1 MSDNKNS
8 NSNRNVNRNNRN
20 RRNVN
25 PRRMNRSNRYHKI
38 LRRMQSRL
46 WLIFGVVC
54 VLFVVL
60 IVRLMY
66 IEYSS
71 GEKYEKI
78 VLSQQGYSNE
88 TIPFQRGDIVDRKG
102 SVLATSVDVY
112 NVILDCKVL
121 NQTPEKIDDTISAIT
136 RYFPEITEE
145 QIREALKDRK
155 DSQYEVLLKKVDNG
169 RMEEFEAMAKDDA
182 NKDKIGGVWFE
193 KEYMRQYP
201 YDSLAAALIGYC
213 TDGNTGALGIES
225 QYNSDLNGSNGRKY
239 GIYSD
244 SNAIENTVIP
254 PENGKTIVSTIDVN
268 VQSIVEQEIF
278 NWNDAHK
285 DNTADGSLNTAC
297 IVMNPNNGEIIAM
310 ASYPGF
316 NLNNPRDL
324 SHRFTPEQ
332 LAAMPEE
339 QQVDELSKLWK
350 NFCVSNT
357 YEPGSTFKPF
367 TVATA
372 LEIGSITG
380 DETYNCD
387 GKEVVS
393 GHEIHCVNR
402 DGHGVL
408 TVEGSLLES
417 CNDALMQIVRT
428 VGPDVFCDFQSN
440 FGFGQKTTIDLPN
453 EASTKNLLYT
463 RDQLKRTESNLA
475 TNSFGQ
481 NFNVTMIQLAS
492 AYCSLINGGNLYQPH
507 VVNSMLDA
515 SGNKVFSNNPVVL
528 KKTVSKDVSDILKKY
543 MLHVV
548 TDGTAKEVQVEGYN
562 IGGKTGTAEKL
573 PREDGNYLVSFIGFA
588 PYNHPELVIYTI
600 VDTPKVPDQAHS
612 SYAQE
617 ITRNILQQ
625 ILPYMNIERA
635 DQDVVE
641 GE

>member
-1 MSDNKNS
+1 MGNNRNS
-8 NSNRNVNRNNRN
+8 NSNRNRNNN
-20 RRNVN
+20 RRYND
-25 PRRMNRSNRYHKI
+25 PRRTRRTNRYQRI

-60 IVRLMY
+60 IIRLMY

-71 GEKYEKI
+71 GDKYEKI

-88 TIPFQRGDIVDRKG
+88 VIPFQRGDIVDRKG

-112 NVILDCKVL
+112 NVVLDCKVL
-121 NQTPEKIDDTISAIT
+121 NQTPEKIEDTIAAVT
-136 RYFPEITEE
+136 RYFPEIPEE
-145 QIREALKDRK
+145 KIREALKDRK
-155 DSQYEVLLKKVDNG
+155 DSQYEVLLKKTDNG
-169 RMEEFEAMAKDDA
+169 RMQAFEDMRKEDA
-182 NKDKIGGVWFE
+182 NKDKIAGIWFE

-213 TDGNTGALGIES
+213 SDGNTGALGIES
-225 QYNSDLNGSNGRKY
+225 QYNSSLNGANGRKY
-239 GIYSD
+239 GYYGEN
-244 SNAIENTVIP
+244 NAIENTVIP

-268 VQSIVEQEIF
+268 VQSIVEQEIL
-278 NWNDAHK
+278 NWNEAHK
-285 DNTADGSLNTAC
+285 GDTADGSLNTAC
-297 IVMNPNNGEIIAM
+297 IVMNPNNGEVLAM

-316 NLNNPRDL
+316 DLNNPRDL
-324 SHRFTPEQ
+324 SHRFTPQQ

-372 LEIGSITG
+372 LEIGSING
-380 DETYNCD
+380 DETYMCD

-393 GHEIHCVNR
+393 THEIHCVNR
-402 DGHGVL
+402 DGHGLL

-417 CNDALMQIVRT
+417 CNDALMQIART
-428 VGPDVFCDFQSN
+428 IGPDVFFDFQSN

-463 RDQLKRTESNLA
+463 REELERTESNLA

-507 VVNSMLDA
+507 VVNSMLDS

-573 PREDGNYLVSFIGFA
+573 PREEGNYLVSFIGFA
-588 PYNHPELVIYTI
+588 PYNHPEIVIYTI
-600 VDTPKVPDQAHS
+600 VDTPKVDDQAHS

-617 ITRNILQQ
+617 ITQRILDQ
-625 ILPYMNIERA
+625 ILPYLNIERA
-635 DQDVVE
+635 DQDPVE
-641 GE
+641 